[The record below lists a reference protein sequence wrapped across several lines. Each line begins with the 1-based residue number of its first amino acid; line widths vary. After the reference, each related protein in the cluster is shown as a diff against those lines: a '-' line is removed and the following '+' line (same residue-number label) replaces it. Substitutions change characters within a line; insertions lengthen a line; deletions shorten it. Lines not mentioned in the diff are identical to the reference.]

1 MMEVRVQSQRPALI
15 QGQQLKMNPQL
26 FQSIQLMAMPVQELK
41 FRIEEELQA
50 NPALEVVED
59 NSTVSLDENEPSATT
74 EEYDPFENTSDPGY
88 TSSSYDDEAS
98 ENKRQFME
106 GALSK
111 PESLHDHLLWQLR
124 LQPIDQKQFAVG
136 EALILN
142 LDDNGFHREPVES
155 IFEDDELHYADEM
168 ITMIQGFEPLG
179 TCVADYRESLL
190 VQARADLSR
199 PEASDQI
206 IEHHL
211 DLLDRGKHE
220 EIAKKLKV
228 EVFEVEEAREFIKS
242 LTPFPGRLFS
252 SDQPTYVVPDV
263 MVVLRDGQFVLIM
276 NDEEIPVLGV
286 SDTFTDIAER
296 SGGKDVKRFVK
307 TKVKDA
313 RWFIQSIRQRNETL
327 QKTAKALIEF
337 QRDFFLKGPKFLVPL
352 TLKDIAG
359 EVGVHEATISRI
371 SNGKYMQTEWGIFEI
386 KYFFTN
392 SISGAGS
399 SGSRFS
405 KEGVKQIIK
414 ELLEDETTE
423 KGLSDQEIA
432 NVLESKG
439 IKLARRTVA
448 KYRKEL
454 DISSSYNR

>member
-1 MMEVRVQSQRPALI
+1 MQYQRPALI

-26 FQSIQLMAMPVQELK
+26 FQSIQLMAMPIQELK

-59 NSTVSLDENEPSATT
+59 NSTVSIDETDSAGTT
-74 EEYDPFENTSDPGY
+74 EEYDFFEDSSDPGY

-98 ENKRQFME
+98 ENKRRFME

-124 LQPIDQKQFAVG
+124 LQPIDDRQFEIG
-136 EALILN
+136 ESLILN
-142 LDDNGFHREPVES
+142 LDDNGFHRDPVAS
-155 IFEDDELHYADEM
+155 LFEQAELPRVSQMVE
-168 ITMIQGFEPLG
+168 IIRGFEPLG
-179 TCVADYRESLL
+179 TCVSDYRESLL
-190 VQARADLSR
+190 VQAQADLSR
-199 PEASDQI
+199 PEASDAI
-206 IEHHL
+206 IENYL
-211 DLLDRGKHE
+211 DLLERGKHQ
-220 EIAKKLKV
+220 EIAKKLRI
-228 EVFEVEEAREFIKS
+228 EVFEVEEALEFIKS

-263 MVVLRDGQFVLIM
+263 MVVMREGQFVLIM

-286 SDTFTDIAER
+286 SDSFSDLGK
-296 SGGKDVKRFVK
+296 SNDGKDVKKFVK
-307 TKVKDA
+307 SKVKDA

-327 QKTAKALIEF
+327 KKTSMAIIEF
-337 QRDFFLKGPKFLVPL
+337 QRDFFLKGSKYLVPL

-414 ELLEDETTE
+414 ELLEDEATE

-432 NVLESKG
+432 NILESKG

-454 DISSSYNR
+454 SISSSYDR

>member
-1 MMEVRVQSQRPALI
+1 
-15 QGQQLKMNPQL
+15 MNPQL
-26 FQSIQLMAMPVQELK
+26 FQSIQLMAMPIQELK

-59 NSTVSLDENEPSATT
+59 NSTVSIDETDSAGTT
-74 EEYDPFENTSDPGY
+74 EEYDFFEDSSDPGY

-98 ENKRQFME
+98 ENKRRFME

-124 LQPIDQKQFAVG
+124 LQPIDDRQFEIG
-136 EALILN
+136 ESLILN
-142 LDDNGFHREPVES
+142 LDENGFHRDPVAS
-155 IFEDDELHYADEM
+155 LFEQAELPRVSQMVE
-168 ITMIQGFEPLG
+168 IIRGFEPLG
-179 TCVADYRESLL
+179 TCVSDYRESLL
-190 VQARADLSR
+190 VQAQADLSR
-199 PEASDQI
+199 PEASDAI
-206 IEHHL
+206 IENYL
-211 DLLDRGKHE
+211 DLLERGKHQ
-220 EIAKKLKV
+220 EIAKKLRI
-228 EVFEVEEAREFIKS
+228 EVFEVEEALEFIKS

-263 MVVLRDGQFVLIM
+263 MVVMREGQFVLIM

-286 SDTFTDIAER
+286 SDSFSDLGK
-296 SGGKDVKRFVK
+296 SNDGKDVKKFVK
-307 TKVKDA
+307 SKVKDA

-327 QKTAKALIEF
+327 KKTSMAIIEF
-337 QRDFFLKGPKFLVPL
+337 QRDFFLKGSKYLVPL

-414 ELLEDETTE
+414 ELLEDEATE

-432 NVLESKG
+432 NILESKG

-454 DISSSYNR
+454 SISSSYDR

>member
-1 MMEVRVQSQRPALI
+1 MQYQRPALI

-26 FQSIQLMAMPVQELK
+26 FQSIQLMAMPIQELK

-59 NSTVSLDENEPSATT
+59 NSTVSIDETDSAGTT
-74 EEYDPFENTSDPGY
+74 EEYDFFEDSSDPGY

-98 ENKRQFME
+98 ENKRRFME

-124 LQPIDQKQFAVG
+124 LQPIDDRQFEIG
-136 EALILN
+136 ESLILN
-142 LDDNGFHREPVES
+142 LDENGFHRDPVAS
-155 IFEDDELHYADEM
+155 LFEQAELPRVSQMVE
-168 ITMIQGFEPLG
+168 IIRGFEPLG
-179 TCVADYRESLL
+179 TCVSDYRESLL
-190 VQARADLSR
+190 VQAQADLSR
-199 PEASDQI
+199 PEASDAI
-206 IEHHL
+206 IENYL
-211 DLLDRGKHE
+211 DLLERGKHQ
-220 EIAKKLKV
+220 EIAKKLRI
-228 EVFEVEEAREFIKS
+228 EVFEVEEALEFIKS

-263 MVVLRDGQFVLIM
+263 MVVMREGQFVLIM

-286 SDTFTDIAER
+286 SDSFSDLGK
-296 SGGKDVKRFVK
+296 SNDGKDVKKFVK
-307 TKVKDA
+307 SKVKDA

-327 QKTAKALIEF
+327 KKTSMAIIEF
-337 QRDFFLKGPKFLVPL
+337 QRDFFLKGSKYLVPL

-414 ELLEDETTE
+414 ELLEDEATE

-432 NVLESKG
+432 NILESKG

-454 DISSSYNR
+454 SISSSYDR